1 MHMKKDNDFVLI
13 LIMCLMAASS
23 VGLSM
28 NCPGAFYGPVSSALN
43 VKRGTLALY
52 STIGSIT
59 TGFSTMIIPKIL
71 NEKNFKPVLISGML
85 CNIRAIFCMSF
96 CTQVWHFYALAVIM
110 GIGNSCYSTVIIT
123 IIINSLIHEQIGMKT
138 GLVLSFSGVGG
149 AIFNPVLSSVI
160 EKYGWQTGYRL
171 MAAIMILLCM
181 PSMVYPIRYVSARR
195 VSREKRRSLINGFML
210 LTFLAVIFTQIVPAL
225 GQHMIGLG
233 TSKGLHAS
241 VAAYL
246 TSACMLANLSFKLI
260 AGFLADRIGTLKTI
274 VIMAIVNIIGDVM
287 LLFGSSLPV
296 LLIGAFMFGGIY
308 AITALLI
315 SLMCKDLF
323 GREKYNDA
331 YPVVSFVSTAM
342 YAVYI
347 SVVGY
352 MYDFTSSY
360 DLTISVIIRFMVIG
374 TVMMANLY
382 RIKKSEKS

>member
-1 MHMKKDNDFVLI
+1 MKKDSDFVLI

-28 NCPGAFYGPVSSALN
+28 NCPGAFFGPVSSALN
-43 VKRGTLALY
+43 VKRGTLAFY

-71 NEKNFKPVLISGML
+71 NERNFKPVLISGML

-96 CTQVWHFYALAVIM
+96 CTQVWQFYALAVIM

-160 EKYGWQTGYRL
+160 ESRGWQTGYRL
-171 MAAIMILLCM
+171 MAVIMLLMCM
-181 PSMVYPIRYVSARR
+181 PSMVYPIRYIPARTVSK
-195 VSREKRRSLINGFML
+195 EKRHSLIDGFML
-210 LTFLAVIFTQIVPAL
+210 MTFLAVVFIQIVPAL
-225 GQHMIGLG
+225 GQHLIGLG
-233 TSKGLHAS
+233 TDKGLSAS
-241 VAAYL
+241 AAAYL
-246 TSACMLANLSFKLI
+246 TSACMLANLLFKLV

-274 VIMAIVNIIGDVM
+274 AIIAIVNLTGDI
-287 LLFGSSLPV
+287 LLLTGSSFPV
-296 LLIGAFMFGGIY
+296 LLMGSFMFGSIF

-323 GREKYNDA
+323 GRDRYNDT
-331 YPVVSFVSTAM
+331 YPVVSFVSTVT

-374 TVMMANLY
+374 TVMLANLY
-382 RIKKSEKS
+382 RLKKSRNS

>member
-1 MHMKKDNDFVLI
+1 MKKDSDFVLI

-28 NCPGAFYGPVSSALN
+28 NCPGAFYGPVSAALN

-52 STIGSIT
+52 STIGSIV

-71 NEKNFKPVLISGML
+71 NEQNFKPVLISGMR
-85 CNIRAIFCMSF
+85 CNILAIFCMSF

-110 GIGNSCYSTVIIT
+110 GVGNSCYSTVIIT
-123 IIINSLIHEQIGMKT
+123 IIINSLIHQQIGMKT

-149 AIFNPVLSSVI
+149 AVFNPILSSII

-171 MAAIMILLCM
+171 MAMIMLLMCM
-181 PSMVYPIRYVSARR
+181 PSMVYPIRYVQSRR
-195 VSREKRRSLINGFML
+195 VSREKRRSLIDGFML
-210 LTFLAVIFTQIVPAL
+210 LTFLAVAVIQIVPAL

-233 TSKGLHAS
+233 TSKGLSAS
-241 VAAYL
+241 AAAYL
-246 TSACMLANLSFKLI
+246 TSACMLANLGFKLL
-260 AGFLADRIGTLKTI
+260 AGFMADRIGTLKTT
-274 VIMAIVNIIGDVM
+274 VIMAAVNVIGDVM
-287 LLFGSSLPV
+287 LLTGSSLSV
-296 LLIGAFMFGGIY
+296 LLIGAFMFGSIY
-308 AITALLI
+308 SITAVLI

-331 YPVVSFVSTAM
+331 YPVVSFVSTVM

-360 DLTISVIIRFMVIG
+360 SLTISVIIRFMTAG
-374 TVMMANLY
+374 TVMMAGLY
-382 RIKKSEKS
+382 RIRKSQNS